1 MKSIELFVDGAC
13 SGNPGEAGIG
23 VVVIDKG
30 KTIKNISLS
39 IGEATNN
46 IAEYTALIFGLQ
58 EALILRADCLRVNT
72 DSELLY
78 NQINGNYKIKNRT
91 LKSLF
96 AQVDHLLKGF
106 KRVEFKRVPREQ
118 NRNADMLA
126 TKAIK
131 KEQAK
136 VVAPLFVVGE
146 ESPSSEG

>member
-23 VVVIDKG
+23 VVVIERG
-30 KTIKNISLS
+30 KTIQNISLS
-39 IGEATNN
+39 IGPATNN

-58 EALILRADCLRVNT
+58 EALILRADYLQVNT

-78 NQINGNYKIKNRT
+78 NQIKGSYKIKNT
-91 LKSLF
+91 SLKSLF

-106 KRVEFKRVPREQ
+106 KRVEFKRIPREQ
-118 NRNADMLA
+118 NRDADRLA

-136 VVAPLFVVGE
+136 VVAPLFVAGE

>member
-23 VVVIDKG
+23 VVVIEKG

-39 IGEATNN
+39 IGQATNN

-58 EALILRADCLRVNT
+58 EALILKADKVRANT

-78 NQINGNYKIKNRT
+78 NQINGSYKIKNPT
-91 LKSLF
+91 LKVLV
-96 AQVDHLLKGF
+96 AQVEHLLKGF
-106 KRVEFKRVPREQ
+106 KQVEMKRVPREQ
-118 NRNADMLA
+118 NRDADTLA